1 MGMEAMSLTAPIF
14 GILGAALIAIF
25 VAGGSSND
33 DGQGTNVG
41 WARSLSLQKAGSSDS
56 AFFMP
61 LTKN

>member
-41 WARSLSLQKAGSSDS
+41 
-56 AFFMP
+56 
-61 LTKN
+61 